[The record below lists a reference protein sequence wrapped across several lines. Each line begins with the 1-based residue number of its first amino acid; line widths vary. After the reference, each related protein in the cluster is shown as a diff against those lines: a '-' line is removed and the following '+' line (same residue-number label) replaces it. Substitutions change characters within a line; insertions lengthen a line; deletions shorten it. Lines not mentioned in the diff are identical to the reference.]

1 MTDDRILAV
10 ITARGGSKRVPGKN
24 IRPFA
29 GKPLLAWTIEA
40 ALGCRDQLH
49 GLVLSTDDEAIA
61 QVGREFG
68 AEVPFMRPAELSGD
82 TAGSL
87 AVVQHATRFIE
98 ARDGVCMDWV
108 LLLQP
113 TSPLRA
119 ACDISAALDLAR
131 SHDCDSVVAV
141 TEMPTH
147 PVFAKTIDAD
157 GLLRPFL
164 LEEPE
169 GLRRQDAGPP
179 AYMRNGAIYLTRR
192 NVLMERNSIYGARI
206 RPCMMPAERSVD
218 IDTDLDFR
226 LAELLL
232 SDRLSSKEKTCAG

>member
-1 MTDDRILAV
+1 MTEPRILAV

-24 IRPFA
+24 VRPIA

-40 ALGCRDQLH
+40 ALGCRERLH
-49 GLVLSTDDEAIA
+49 AVVLSTDDEEIA
-61 QVGREFG
+61 NAGRQFG
-68 AEVPFMRPAELSGD
+68 AEVPFARPAELSGD

-87 AVVQHATRFIE
+87 AVVQHATRFVE
-98 ARDGVCMDWV
+98 ARDGVRMDWV

-113 TSPLRA
+113 TSPLRTTGDIEA
-119 ACDISAALDLAR
+119 AIDLAVA
-131 SHDCDSVVAV
+131 DACDSVVAV
-141 TEMPTH
+141 TEMPVH
-147 PVFAKTIDAD
+147 PVFSKKIDAD

-179 AYMRNGAIYLTRR
+179 AFIRNGAIYLTRR
-192 NVLMERNSIYGARI
+192 DVLMDQNSIYGARI
-206 RPCMMPAERSVD
+206 RPCVMPAERSVD
-218 IDTDLDFR
+218 IDTETDFN

-232 SDRLSSKEKTCAG
+232 SKSVAVEES